1 MRIIIE
7 LSEQEAQSATIRQ
20 GAGADA
26 AQESQQQDM
35 PTFDGGAPAEELVA
49 GIEAA
54 SQAAP
59 GTHNGTGPTDAGEP
73 AGWLPI
79 PVGEQSYH

>member
-7 LSEQEAQSATIRQ
+7 LSEQEAQSATIGR
-20 GAGADA
+20 GDAADA
-26 AQESQQQDM
+26 AQESQQQDI
-35 PTFDGGAPAEELVA
+35 PTSDGGAPAEELVV

-59 GTHNGTGPTDAGEP
+59 GTHSGTGPTDAGEP
-73 AGWLPI
+73 AVWLPM